1 LLLKSTKLV
10 DMIWKEILVVGT
22 LLFSFVSCSWTQQE
36 SRKEVGNIEEKKVN
50 VRVEKT
56 EEDWRKQLTEEQYWI
71 IREKGTERPYT
82 GKYWNH
88 KGKGVYHCAACG
100 LELFSSDTKYD
111 SGCGWPS
118 FYDAMNSGN
127 IKTAKDLSLGMMRIE
142 IMCARCDGHL
152 GHVFDDG
159 PKPTGM
165 RYCVN
170 SASVEFK
177 SAE

>member
-1 LLLKSTKLV
+1 
-10 DMIWKEILVVGT
+10 MKELRFAIGMLMYLILGT
-22 LLFSFVSCSWTQQE
+22 GCSWSQSQQE
-36 SRKEVGNIEEKKVN
+36 ESERVPSEQTERVVKSEE
-50 VRVEKT
+50 E
-56 EEDWRKQLTEEQYWI
+56 WRQQLTEEQFWI

-88 KGKGVYHCAACG
+88 KGKGVYQCAACG

-118 FYDAMNSGN
+118 FYDAMHSGN
-127 IKTAKDLSLGMMRIE
+127 IKTAKDRSLGMMRIE